1 MDRQSVEDFFALF
14 ARVRAKRMFSGH
26 GVYVDDACFA
36 LCVMG
41 DIWIKTDSDDEREKL
56 KAAGSRPFAYEK
68 SGGKVVTLN
77 AFWSLPDAAL
87 DDGDELKRWCA
98 PALEAARRTAAQKA
112 VAKARKAARPVRT
125 KRSARAGRG

>member
-1 MDRQSVEDFFALF
+1 MDKDDVEDFFAPF

-41 DIWIKTDSDDEREKL
+41 DIWIKTDSDDGREKL
-56 KAAGSRPFAYEK
+56 RAAGSRPFAYEK

-87 DDGDELKRWCA
+87 DDEDALKRWCA
-98 PALEAARRTAAQKA
+98 PALAAARRTAAQKA
-112 VAKARKAARPVRT
+112 AAKARKAARPAP
-125 KRSARAGRG
+125 SANRRR